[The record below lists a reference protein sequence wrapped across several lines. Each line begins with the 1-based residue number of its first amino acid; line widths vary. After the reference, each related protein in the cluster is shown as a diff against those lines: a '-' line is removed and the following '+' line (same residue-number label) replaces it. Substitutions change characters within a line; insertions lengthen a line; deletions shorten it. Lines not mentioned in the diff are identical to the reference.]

1 MSALVLDKLCQGF
14 GRKEQ
19 PFQLLDGT
27 MELNLRGSWGLG
39 QSHTPQPSITSFT
52 LLQSSD
58 REPLVIERMR
68 MQKKTLTLD
77 TLPDPRTGSQGFG
90 TNCILQPASL
100 LLLASFGPCEE
111 PKSGA
116 PPPRRGGLSW
126 VHDTL
131 QKREKCPRIRK
142 PHATFRPPT
151 PDLLG
156 FNKAKLTVTQPSLPW
171 PSVYD

>member
-77 TLPDPRTGSQGFG
+77 TLPTLEQGLRDLGQTASFSQPPFSSWLPLVHVKSQSQG
-90 TNCILQPASL
+90 L
-100 LLLASFGPCEE
+100 LPQGEE
-111 PKSGA
+111 GSPGCMIHCRSGKSA
-116 PPPRRGGLSW
+116 QGLENPTRHS
-126 VHDTL
+126 D
-131 QKREKCPRIRK
+131 
-142 PHATFRPPT
+142 RPP
-151 PDLLG
+151 
-156 FNKAKLTVTQPSLPW
+156 LTCSASIKQNSL
-171 PSVYD
+171 